1 VKVTARGLLSAHVGL
16 LKTEIGVILA
26 EAKIIALLV
35 GVMLG
40 LALLLSTLLYTGTWL
55 FLGEW
60 LFGSIGWGLLHG
72 SLATIGVI
80 VALAFLLIGNSP
92 RVPLLAFGVA
102 VLVGVLLSALF
113 GSNVLRSAFV
123 ALADALEP
131 VLRLDGAAL
140 AGLHVTLI
148 AMAVVMGVLGLLA
161 GVSAGM
167 VGAVGGLA
175 GGAVI
180 GALFGFALGGD
191 SIVTAYPILSGATV
205 GLIILGLAGLAVGA
219 KAGGVGGALSG
230 FGLGGLAGVF
240 LGAIMGAVTFDLKG
254 AVAVSV
260 TLALLAWPVLQAALA
275 QREGID
281 PGKRFGKLKP
291 TESMAAANETRSWLG
306 QEWQRQR
313 SKLTKR

>member
-1 VKVTARGLLSAHVGL
+1 MKATARGLLSAHVGL

-72 SLATIGVI
+72 SLATIGII
-80 VALAFLLIGNSP
+80 VALAFVLIGNSP
-92 RVPLLAFGVA
+92 RVPLLALGLA
-102 VLVGVLLSALF
+102 VLLAVLLSVLF
-113 GSNVLRSAFV
+113 GSNLLRGAFV

-140 AGLHVTLI
+140 TGLHVTLVT
-148 AMAVVMGVLGLLA
+148 MAVAMGVLGLLA
-161 GVSAGM
+161 GLSAGI
-167 VGAVGGLA
+167 VGAVLGLVA
-175 GGAVI
+175 GALI

-191 SIVTAYPILSGATV
+191 SLALALPMLAGASV
-205 GLIILGLAGLAVGA
+205 GLIVLGLMGLVAGA
-219 KAGGVGGALSG
+219 KAGGARGALSG
-230 FGLGGLAGVF
+230 FGLGGLLGVV
-240 LGAIMGAVTFDLKG
+240 LGGILGAVTFDLKG
-254 AVAVSV
+254 AIAVSV
-260 TLALLAWPVLQAALA
+260 TVALLAWPALQAILA
-275 QREGID
+275 RREGID

-291 TESMAAANETRSWLG
+291 SESIAAANETRSWLG

>member
-1 VKVTARGLLSAHVGL
+1 MKSTASGLVSAHVGL
-16 LKTEIGVILA
+16 LKTEIGVIVG
-26 EAKIIALLV
+26 EVKIIALLA

-40 LALLLSTLLYTGTWL
+40 LALLLGTLLYTGTWL

-60 LFGSIGWGLLHG
+60 LFGSMGWGLLHG
-72 SLATIGVI
+72 SLATVGVI

-92 RVPLLAFGVA
+92 RVPLLALGVA

-161 GVSAGM
+161 GVSAGIL
-167 VGAVGGLA
+167 GALGGLV
-175 GGAVI
+175 GGAVV

-191 SIVTAYPILSGATV
+191 SLATAYPILSGAAV

-219 KAGGVGGALSG
+219 KAGGVAGALSG
-230 FGLGGLAGVF
+230 FGVGGALGVVLGG
-240 LGAIMGAVTFDLKG
+240 IMGAVTFDLKG
-254 AVAVSV
+254 AIAVSV
-260 TLALLAWPVLQAALA
+260 TLALLAWPALQATVA

-281 PGKRFGKLKP
+281 PGKRFGRLKP
-291 TESMAAANETRSWLG
+291 SESIAAANETRSWLG